1 MTSTATSPTHAT
13 HLEPRR
19 RGQVAR
25 AALAMLVAGGTL
37 AACATVRHARAI
49 QDPASAIPG
58 ERTPTAAELGLPTSG
73 PVSLEELLRIALTVH
88 PDVVGTQRDV
98 DAARARVRQV
108 EGALL
113 PQVAASASIAFT
125 DQGTPEFSRNQR
137 FESLG
142 FDVSWLLFDFGE
154 TRASASAAGEQ
165 WMAAQADLASARV
178 DVAFALRSAYFD
190 LATRVQLLAVA
201 EETVRQFEVRYE
213 QVQAFVAVG
222 TRIPYDET
230 KAEVDLGNARL
241 VEVQTRDSVLEA
253 QATLVNAVGLAE
265 VTDWMADA
273 DAQLPELPGD
283 FDSAWALAR
292 ERRPTLASAA
302 ARERAAS
309 ALVDARIAA
318 LYPSFNL
325 GFGGSAS
332 DLDFSSLWLWQLGAS
347 ARWTPFNGFQNL
359 ATIDEAV
366 ASLRAA
372 RASYAVIEQQAWLDT
387 RSAWVALENAR
398 HRIDLTILTETSAE
412 QNLEL
417 AQGLF
422 EVGKGTS
429 IELTDAQQLLAR
441 ARAERVQARADYQ
454 AAASRLARALGIA
467 EK

>member
-1 MTSTATSPTHAT
+1 M
-13 HLEPRR
+13 
-19 RGQVAR
+19 
-25 AALAMLVAGGTL
+25 L
-37 AACATVRHARAI
+37 AACATVRHAREV
-49 QDPASAIPG
+49 QDPSSAIPG

-98 DAARARVRQV
+98 DSARARVRQV

-113 PQVAASASIAFT
+113 PQVSASASISFT

-154 TRASASAAGEQ
+154 TRATASAAGEQ
-165 WMAAQADLASARV
+165 WLAAQADFASARV

-213 QVQAFVAVG
+213 QVQAFVEVG

-241 VEVQTRDSVLEA
+241 IEVQTRDSVLEA

-265 VTDWMADA
+265 VADWMADA
-273 DAQLPELPGD
+273 DAPLPELPDD

-292 ERRPTLASAA
+292 EHRPTLASAA

-318 LYPSFNL
+318 LYPSFDL
-325 GFGGSAS
+325 GLGGSTN
-332 DLDFSSLWLWQLGAS
+332 DVDFSSLWFWQIGAN

-366 ASLRAA
+366 AGLRAA
-372 RASYAVIEQQAWLDT
+372 RASCAVLEQQAWLDT

-398 HRIDLTILTETSAE
+398 HRIDLTVLTEKSAE

-417 AQGLF
+417 AAGLF
-422 EVGKGTS
+422 EVGKATS